1 MILFSGTDTHTAK
14 AAKLKMLLAEIDS
27 YDDRYILNADVE
39 KTVEYL
45 RQKYGFEIPVLEFD
59 KQEIVDVGESKLL
72 AWARPSLN

>member
-1 MILFSGTDTHTAK
+1 MILFSRTDKHTAK

-27 YDDRYILNADVE
+27 YDEYILNADVE

-59 KQEIVDVGESKLL
+59 KQEIVDEGEFKLL

>member
-1 MILFSGTDTHTAK
+1 MILFSRTDKHTAK

-27 YDDRYILNADVE
+27 YDEYILNADVE

-59 KQEIVDVGESKLL
+59 KQVIVDEGEFKLL

>member
-1 MILFSGTDTHTAK
+1 MILFSRTDKHSAR

-27 YDDRYILNADVE
+27 YDEYILNADVR

-59 KQEIVDVGESKLL
+59 KQEIVDVGEFKLL